1 MTRTAEV
8 LAEVES
14 AAAAVL
20 VGSMDPLRISLLTMV
35 VGGHVLLEGLP
46 GTAKTLMARTLA
58 RLTGANFGR
67 VQFTP
72 DLLPADIV
80 GSVVYDQ
87 RLARFEVR
95 PGPVFT
101 DVLLA
106 DEINRSPAKTQ
117 AALLEAMEE
126 RQVTLDGRAHPLGDR
141 FMVLATQNPIELE
154 GTFPLPEAEL
164 DRFMVKVAVPSL
176 GVEGELEL
184 ARRVDQGFDAN
195 RLEEILSG
203 PPPAGPEVLLELRRE
218 VAGVSCS
225 EEVRHYISSIVTA
238 SREAPE
244 LALGASSR
252 ATVALV
258 RLGKARAAASGRQF
272 VTPEDVKE
280 LCMPVLRHR
289 LQLRPEAEMQ
299 GLDEA
304 SAVGRVLARVA
315 VPR

>member
-8 LAEVES
+8 FAEVER

-20 VGSMDPLRISLLTMV
+20 VGPMDPLRLSLLTIV

-46 GTAKTLMARTLA
+46 GTAKTLTARTLA
-58 RLTGANFGR
+58 HLTGADFGR

-126 RQVTLDGRAHPLGDR
+126 RQVTLDGRSHPLGSR

-176 GVEGELEL
+176 GVEGEREL

-195 RLEEILSG
+195 RLAEILTA

-218 VAGVSCS
+218 VAGVGCS
-225 EEVRHYISSIVTA
+225 EEVRSYISSIVAA

-244 LALGASSR
+244 LAFGASSR

-299 GLDEA
+299 GMDEGA
-304 SAVGRVLARVA
+304 AVERVLARVA

>member
-8 LAEVES
+8 FAEVER
-14 AAAAVL
+14 AAADVL

-126 RQVTLDGRAHPLGDR
+126 RQVTLDGRSHPLGDR

-184 ARRVDQGFDAN
+184 AHRVDQGFDAN
-195 RLEEILSG
+195 RLAEILTS
-203 PPPAGPEVLLELRRE
+203 PPPAGPEVLMELRRE
-218 VAGVSCS
+218 AAGVSCS
-225 EEVRHYISSIVTA
+225 EEVRSYISSIVAA

-244 LALGASSR
+244 LAFGASSR

-258 RLGKARAAASGRQF
+258 RLGKARAAAAGRQF

-299 GLDEA
+299 GLDESA
-304 SAVGRVLARVA
+304 AVGRVLARVA

>member
-8 LAEVES
+8 FAEVER

-20 VGSMDPLRISLLTMV
+20 VGPMDPLRLSLLTMV

-46 GTAKTLMARTLA
+46 GTAKTLTARTLA
-58 RLTGANFGR
+58 HLTGADFGR

-126 RQVTLDGRAHPLGDR
+126 RQVTLDGRSHPLGSR

-176 GVEGELEL
+176 GVEGEREL

-195 RLEEILSG
+195 RLAEILTA

-218 VAGVSCS
+218 VAGVGCS
-225 EEVRHYISSIVTA
+225 EEVRSYISSIVAA

-244 LALGASSR
+244 LAFGASSR

-299 GLDEA
+299 GMDEGA
-304 SAVGRVLARVA
+304 AVERVLARVA

>member
-8 LAEVES
+8 FAEVER

-20 VGSMDPLRISLLTMV
+20 VGSMDPLRLSLLTMV

-58 RLTGANFGR
+58 HLTGANFGR

-87 RLARFEVR
+87 RLGRFEVR

-126 RQVTLDGRAHPLGDR
+126 RQVTLDGRSHPLGDR

-184 ARRVDQGFDAN
+184 ARRVDQGFDTN
-195 RLEEILSG
+195 RLEEILTG
-203 PPPAGPEVLLELRRE
+203 PPPAGPEVLLHLRSE

-225 EEVRHYISSIVTA
+225 EEVRSYISSIVAA

-244 LALGASSR
+244 LTFGASSR

-258 RLGKARAAASGRQF
+258 RLGKARAAAGGRQF

-299 GLDEA
+299 GLDET

>member
-8 LAEVES
+8 FAEVER

-58 RLTGANFGR
+58 RLSGANFGR

-126 RQVTLDGRAHPLGDR
+126 RQVTLDGRSHPLGDR

-184 ARRVDQGFDAN
+184 ARRVDQGFDPN
-195 RLEEILSG
+195 RLEEILTS
-203 PPPAGPEVLLELRRE
+203 PPPAGPEVLMELRRE
-218 VAGVSCS
+218 VVGVSCS
-225 EEVRHYISSIVTA
+225 EEVRSYISSIVAA

-244 LALGASSR
+244 LAFGASSR

-258 RLGKARAAASGRQF
+258 RLGKARAAAAGRQF

-304 SAVGRVLARVA
+304 AAVGRVLARVA

>member
-8 LAEVES
+8 FAEVERAS
-14 AAAAVL
+14 SSVL
-20 VGSMDPLRISLLTMV
+20 VGSTEHLRICLLTMV

-58 RLTGANFGR
+58 RLTGSTFGR

-80 GSVVYDQ
+80 GSVVYNQ
-87 RLARFEVR
+87 QLGQFEVR

-101 DVLLA
+101 DLLLA

-126 RQVTLDGRAHPLGDR
+126 RQVTLDGRSHPLGPR
-141 FMVLATQNPIELE
+141 FTVLATQNPIELE

-176 GVEGELEL
+176 GREGEMEL

-195 RLEEILSG
+195 QLEDLLPG
-203 PPPAGPEVLLELRRE
+203 PPLAGPEVLSELSRE
-218 VAGVSCS
+218 VAAVGCS
-225 EEVRHYISSIVTA
+225 EEVRAYIAAIVGAT
-238 SREAPE
+238 REAPE
-244 LALGASSR
+244 LSFGASSR

-258 RLGKARAAASGRQF
+258 RLGKARAAAAGRQF
-272 VTPEDVKE
+272 VTPEDIKE
-280 LCMPVLRHR
+280 LSLPVLRHR

-299 GLDEA
+299 GLEEV
-304 SAVGRVLARVA
+304 SAVQRVLARVA

>member
-8 LAEVES
+8 FAEVER

-58 RLTGANFGR
+58 RLSGANFGR

-126 RQVTLDGRAHPLGDR
+126 RQVTLDGRSHPLGDR

-176 GVEGELEL
+176 GVDGELEL
-184 ARRVDQGFDAN
+184 ARRVDQGFDPN
-195 RLEEILSG
+195 RLEEILTS
-203 PPPAGPEVLLELRRE
+203 PPPAGPEVLMELRRE

-225 EEVRHYISSIVTA
+225 EEVRSYISSIVAA

-244 LALGASSR
+244 LAFGASSR

-258 RLGKARAAASGRQF
+258 RLGKARAAAAGRQF

-304 SAVGRVLARVA
+304 AAVGRVLARVA